1 MRIHALQHVPFEP
14 PGSIEAWAR
23 YAGHALA
30 VTHRYRGDPLPMAQ
44 DVDLLVVLGGPM
56 SVHDEARYPW
66 LVGEKRF
73 IERTIAAGARV
84 LGICLGAQ
92 LIAQVL
98 GARVYANSEKEI
110 GWFAVETTEAAR
122 SAAVFQ
128 DFPRR
133 LLAFHWH
140 GDTFDIPA
148 GAVHV
153 ARSAACAHQAF
164 AFGERVLGL
173 QFHLETTPAG
183 ARDLIA
189 HGIDELVEGRHIQQP
204 LAMLGYPERFAAI
217 NVAMQALLE
226 RLAGSARGETA
237 PAGARGPFV
246 TTAAWRTG
254 E

>member
-23 YAGHALA
+23 RAGHALA
-30 VTHRYRGDPLPMAQ
+30 TAHLYRGDPLPAVE
-44 DVDLLVVLGGPM
+44 DADLLVVLGGPM
-56 SVHDEARYPW
+56 SVHDEAKFPW
-66 LVGEKRF
+66 LVDEKRL
-73 IERTIAAGARV
+73 IERTIAASRRV

-92 LIAQVL
+92 LVAQVL
-98 GARVYANSEKEI
+98 GARVYANDEKEI
-110 GWFAVETTEAAR
+110 GWFAVETTEAA
-122 SAAVFQ
+122 STTAVFEG
-128 DFPRR
+128 FPRR

-140 GDTFDIPA
+140 GETFDIPA

-164 AFGERVLGL
+164 AFGERVVGL

-217 NVAMQALLE
+217 NAAMQALLD
-226 RLAGSARGETA
+226 RI
-237 PAGARGPFV
+237 AGATQDRP
-246 TTAAWRTG
+246 
-254 E
+254 

>member
-1 MRIHALQHVPFEP
+1 MRIHVLQHVPFEP
-14 PGSIEAWAR
+14 PGSIEAWAKR
-23 YAGHALA
+23 TGHALA
-30 VTHRYRGDPLPMAQ
+30 VTHPYRGDPLSMVEDA
-44 DVDLLVVLGGPM
+44 DLLVVLGGPM

-66 LVGEKRF
+66 LVDEKRF

-98 GARVYANSEKEI
+98 GARVYANDEKEI

-122 SAAVFQ
+122 TAAVFE

-140 GDTFDIPA
+140 GETFDIPA

-153 ARSAACAHQAF
+153 ARSASCAHQAF
-164 AFGERVLGL
+164 AFGERVVGL

-217 NVAMQALLE
+217 NVAMHALLD
-226 RLAGSARGETA
+226 RLTGAARGETA
-237 PAGARGPFV
+237 QAGAV
-246 TTAAWRTG
+246 A
-254 E
+254 

>member
-1 MRIHALQHVPFEP
+1 MRVHWLQHVPFEGL
-14 PGSIEAWAR
+14 GSIGDWIR
-23 YAGHALA
+23 RGRHPLG
-30 VTHRYRGDPLPMAQ
+30 VTRFFRGDPLPAV
-44 DVDLLVVLGGPM
+44 DEVDLLVVMGGPM
-56 SVHDEARYPW
+56 NVHEETKYPW
-66 LVGEKRF
+66 LAQEMRYVEAA
-73 IERTIAAGARV
+73 IAAGRRV

-98 GARVYANSEKEI
+98 GARVYANDKKEI
-110 GWFAVETTEAAR
+110 GWFAVEATEAAR
-122 SAAVFQ
+122 TATVFQ

-140 GDTFDIPA
+140 GETFDIPA

-164 AFGERVLGL
+164 AFGERVVGL

-189 HGIDELVEGRHIQQP
+189 HGIDELIADRHIQQP

-217 NVAMQALLE
+217 NVAMHALLE
-226 RLAGSARGETA
+226 RLAGTARGEIA
-237 PAGARGPFV
+237 PAVAGGAFV
-246 TTAAWRTG
+246 TTAASRTG
-254 E
+254 Q

>member
-14 PGSIEAWAR
+14 PGSIVDWAR
-23 YAGHALA
+23 RAGHALA
-30 VTHRYRGDPLPMAQ
+30 VTHLSRGDPLPMVE
-44 DVDLLVVLGGPM
+44 DTDLLVVLGGPM

-66 LVGEKRF
+66 LIDEKRL

-98 GARVYANSEKEI
+98 GARVRANGEKEI
-110 GWFAVETTEAAR
+110 GWFAVEATAAAR
-122 SAAVFQ
+122 TAAVFE
-128 DFPRR
+128 DFPQR
-133 LLAFHWH
+133 LLVFHWH
-140 GDTFDIPA
+140 GETFEIPA

-153 ARSAACAHQAF
+153 ACSAACANQAF
-164 AFGERVLGL
+164 AFGERVVGL

-189 HGIDELVEGRHIQQP
+189 HGMDELVAGRHIEQP

-217 NVAMQALLE
+217 NAAMHALLDRLTGAAPAE
-226 RLAGSARGETA
+226 AVLAG
-237 PAGARGPFV
+237 AGR
-246 TTAAWRTG
+246 
-254 E
+254 

>member
-23 YAGHALA
+23 RAGHALA
-30 VTHRYRGDPLPMAQ
+30 TTHLYRGELFPALEDP
-44 DVDLLVVLGGPM
+44 DLLVVLGGPM

-66 LVGEKRF
+66 LVDEKRL
-73 IERTIAAGARV
+73 IERTIAAGRRV

-98 GARVYANSEKEI
+98 GARVYANDEKKI
-110 GWFAVETTEAAR
+110 GWFAVEATKAAR
-122 SAAVFQ
+122 TAPAFE
-128 DFPRR
+128 DFARR

-140 GDTFDIPA
+140 GETFDIPA

-164 AFGERVLGL
+164 AFGERVAAL

-183 ARDLIA
+183 ARALIA
-189 HGIDELVEGRHIQQP
+189 HGIDELVAGRHIQQP

-217 NVAMQALLE
+217 NVAMHALLD
-226 RLAGSARGETA
+226 RLTGVTRGETA
-237 PAGARGPFV
+237 PTGAV
-246 TTAAWRTG
+246 A
-254 E
+254 